1 MDQPS
6 DNELRRLEEELRGPL
21 IRAVSPPPFPRETA
35 QLIASLQGE
44 FDQLKQEVAPHK
56 LDFNPQVDPP
66 SLKQLLR
73 SQLRLN
79 QKSILLASTAVFCML
94 TLLVNPEFPLDQF
107 LGIPGGIFPLI
118 TPLLLIASM
127 LFSSRT
133 WDRGMRAVETI
144 TPYPPALVLYS
155 RLLLVT
161 GIVVGMAFLSTIVLG
176 IRAMYAESSHFL
188 FGPFVLEWMGVL
200 LLTGGA
206 AMYMMF
212 RKGMAASMLSA
223 ILAYGMWIVLQGQI
237 NGYGV
242 PYFVKT
248 PVDVVV
254 LLAGAALLVSSYGRS
269 RRDPVSHGR
278 RIAHD

>member
-1 MDQPS
+1 MDHPS

-21 IRAVSPPPFPRETA
+21 TRAVYPPPFPNETA

-44 FDQLKQEVAPHK
+44 FDQLKLEAAPPK

-79 QKSILLASTAVFCML
+79 QKSILLASAAVFSML
-94 TLLVNPEFPLDQF
+94 ILLVDPEYPLDNF
-107 LGIPGGIFPLI
+107 GGIPGGIFPLI

-155 RLLLVT
+155 RLLMVT
-161 GIVVGMAFLSTIVLG
+161 GMVVGMALISTLVLG
-176 IRAMYAESSHFL
+176 IRAMNAESSHFL

-223 ILAYGMWIVLQGQI
+223 ILVYGMWIVLQGQI
-237 NGYGV
+237 GGYGV
-242 PYFVKT
+242 SHFIKI
-248 PVDVVV
+248 PVDVTV
-254 LLAGAALLVSSYGRS
+254 LLIGAALLISSYGHS
-269 RRDPVSHGR
+269 RRDNILPGGTT
-278 RIAHD
+278 HD

>member
-1 MDQPS
+1 MDHS
-6 DNELRRLEEELRGPL
+6 TDNELRGLEEELRGPL
-21 IRAVSPPPFPRETA
+21 THSVLSPPSPNETA
-35 QLIASLQGE
+35 RLISMLQGE
-44 FDQLKQEVAPHK
+44 FDLLKQEAAPPK

-66 SLKQLLR
+66 SLRQLLR

-79 QKSILLASTAVFCML
+79 QKAILLASAAVFCML
-94 TLLVNPEFPLDQF
+94 VLLINPEYPLEEIG
-107 LGIPGGIFPLI
+107 GIPGGIFPLI

-155 RLLLVT
+155 RLLMVT
-161 GIVVGMAFLSTIVLG
+161 GIVVGMALISTAILG

-188 FGPFVLEWMGVL
+188 FGPFVLEWMGIL

-223 ILAYGMWIVLQGQI
+223 ILAYGVWIVFQGQI
-237 NGYGV
+237 SGTGLTSGMKM
-242 PYFVKT
+242 PI
-248 PVDVVV
+248 DAII
-254 LLAGAALLVSSYGRS
+254 LLIGAALLVSSYGYS
-269 RRDPVSHGR
+269 RRNRVLPGET
-278 RIAHD
+278 AHD